1 GAHLRRAER
10 DDHRFEPRP
19 HAHLRLARNPPRLA
33 GLAVPVHGA
42 GAGRKAGATRR
53 DQQGCF
59 HHTPAPH
66 RPETPTGVFE
76 HSRVLDLLEINM
88 IIPERARSRQPE
100 HYAGMLLELM
110 KLKEYWAYYY
120 VSGGKWYAEELA
132 EVRDLLCEHATQLF
146 ELDPNRAPP
155 TSKALNLYSLS
166 DIVAVLEHW
175 DIDGGKFPLETDVG
189 SCWWIGGL
197 GELHFTLVGLA
208 GIPKQFLPRLAYTS
222 GVTLLAES
230 MIALRYH
237 LPKH

>member
-1 GAHLRRAER
+1 
-10 DDHRFEPRP
+10 
-19 HAHLRLARNPPRLA
+19 
-33 GLAVPVHGA
+33 
-42 GAGRKAGATRR
+42 
-53 DQQGCF
+53 
-59 HHTPAPH
+59 
-66 RPETPTGVFE
+66 
-76 HSRVLDLLEINM
+76 
-88 IIPERARSRQPE
+88 
-100 HYAGMLLELM
+100 MLLELM

-237 LPKH
+237 LPKHLNVAQINTADDAIRAISTTQCIALFGDIRNSQDLMYHTQPPEDFFSRLFSFTSKATELASAHGGIFDKFTGDGFL